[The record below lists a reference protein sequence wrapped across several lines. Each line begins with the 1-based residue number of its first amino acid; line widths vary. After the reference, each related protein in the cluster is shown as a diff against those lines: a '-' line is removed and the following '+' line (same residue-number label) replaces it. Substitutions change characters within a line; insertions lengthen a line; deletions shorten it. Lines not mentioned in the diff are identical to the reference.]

1 MTTTTPVTSPTASPA
16 ASPGTTGT
24 ATNIT
29 ADFNTFLTLL
39 TTQLRHQDPLNPMN
53 STEFATQLAT
63 FSGVEQQVRTNE
75 QLASILAQSGLTT
88 LAQLGQWVG
97 MEVLTDAP
105 AQFSGSP
112 VMLQGSAAAT
122 ADQAR
127 LIVRDAT
134 GTEVQRT
141 ALALPLSE
149 ITWAGVTPSGA
160 PMAPGAYSFEVESLQ
175 QGQVIATSKLRHYA
189 QVTEARQGP
198 AGVTLL
204 LAGGVQAAASSVSG
218 VRRPS
223 E

>member
-1 MTTTTPVTSPTASPA
+1 MTTTTPVTSPTAAPA
-16 ASPGTTGT
+16 TGTTGT

-105 AQFSGSP
+105 AQFAGSP
-112 VMLQGSAAAT
+112 LVLQGSAAAA

-127 LIVRDAT
+127 LIVRDAS
-134 GTEVQRT
+134 GAEVQRT
-141 ALALPLSE
+141 ALSLPLGE
-149 ITWAGVTPSGA
+149 ITWAGVGASGA

-189 QVTEARQGP
+189 RVAEARQGP
-198 AGVTLL
+198 TGVTLL
-204 LAGGVQAAASSVSG
+204 LVGGVQAAASSVSG
-218 VRRPS
+218 VRRPA